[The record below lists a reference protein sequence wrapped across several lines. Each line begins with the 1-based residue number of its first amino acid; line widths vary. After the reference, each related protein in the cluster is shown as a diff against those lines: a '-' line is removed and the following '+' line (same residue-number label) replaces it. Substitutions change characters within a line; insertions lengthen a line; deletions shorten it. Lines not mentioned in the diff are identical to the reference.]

1 MGEYIKPLVFELEDI
16 AEGIYAASGDSIENN
31 HTESQD
37 ECWTINI
44 TKEQV
49 IAHENI
55 AKFRV
60 HATHPNAVHISTAST
75 ITVMFN
81 DIVRSA
87 RFEGFDVEIIGTT
100 VILKRQSHANAYT
113 SLDQYDSLLEITCDN
128 PDTVTAISYTI
139 ECTKDYNVQG
149 GI

>member
-1 MGEYIKPLVFELEDI
+1 MSSNLTPQDI
-16 AEGIYAASGDSIENN
+16 AECIYAACGDSIENN

-139 ECTKDYNVQG
+139 ECTKDYNVQV